1 MNRYTNIRYHIYK
14 ELSKY
19 RKLQERQGPDRIN
32 EIAIPI
38 ITGILVILVTN
49 RLTPRFNSINIWC
62 YLGIVIMAFIG
73 YFVLLILLKRFF
85 YYYEYKIKP
94 NWFPTISIGPGD
106 KNYNPK
112 QEDDAAKFNYEV
124 MYLIESAYNHAN
136 KIETQD
142 ELLLK
147 VSLLNNLF
155 CIKNALRKMS
165 ESLLG
170 CSGRIDRELVS
181 DSMITVALELV
192 FATINRLQSYNP
204 DITSKYQDEID
215 FVMGLYDDI
224 EKQIKIEYGISFV

>member
-62 YLGIVIMAFIG
+62 YLGIVIMAFGG
-73 YFVLLILLKRFF
+73 YIVLLILLKRFF
-85 YYYEYKIKP
+85 YYYEYKVKP
-94 NWFPTISIGPGD
+94 DWFPIISIGPDD

-136 KIETQD
+136 KIQTQD

-147 VSLLNNLF
+147 ASLLNNLF
-155 CIKNALRKMS
+155 CIKNALRKMN

-192 FATINRLQSYNP
+192 IATINILQSYNS
-204 DITSKYQDEID
+204 DITCMYQDEID
-215 FVMGLYDDI
+215 FVRGLYDDTK
-224 EKQIKIEYGISFV
+224 KQIKLEYGI